1 MTIKRSLAL
10 AAAAIVTVLL
20 GAAPATAAD
29 STVTIRKVDTTA
41 FPEVKV
47 VAQVASDAAP
57 TFDQFSLRD
66 NDRLVS
72 DVQVVP
78 IGKTDTPVGVV
89 LVVDTSGSMR
99 DQNKIDAARSAAKQ
113 FVSQKGP
120 NDQIA
125 VVAFSAA
132 PRVVINFTSDAG
144 LLNGAIDGLTATGDT
159 ALWDAVRLAGGL
171 FTDRP
176 DLQANMVV
184 LSDGADT
191 TSQTSPSEA
200 RSAVVGANASVYA
213 IGLKGGAEFDAGTLQ
228 SLASASGGR
237 YVETSDPGEL
247 GRLYG
252 EVQGAIQNQYELT
265 YTSTAQGV
273 VNVTLSVAGGIAKA
287 SAPVGATAN
296 GQATTQPEVVG
307 KSGFPGFMQ
316 GTAGKFAIA
325 LLALIAAGLLVYA
338 LLSLVTKDDQS
349 TLETALQ
356 PYSDEPAV
364 AEGTRPDVSF
374 AESALIRRAVD
385 TTARIARERGVLD
398 ILEKKLEQADLP
410 LRAAEA
416 LFFTIVFGGV
426 LAVLG
431 AALKGPLGFLFA
443 VLFMAVVPLGLL
455 NLRAGRRRRKFAQQ
469 LPDMLQLLAGSLRAG
484 YSLLQGVDAVALEV
498 SDPMGQ
504 ELRRVLAEAR
514 LGRPLEDALDEAA
527 DRMNSADF
535 SWAVM
540 AVGIQREV
548 GGNLAELLDTVA
560 ETMIQRERLRREV
573 KSLTAEG
580 RVSAFI
586 LGLLPVGL
594 GVVMFGTNRE
604 YINKLFNTGIGQ
616 AMLGASTVLAL
627 AGFLWMKKIV
637 EIEI

>member
-1 MTIKRSLAL
+1 MIKRSVAF
-10 AAAAIVTVLL
+10 AAVAFLTLL
-20 GAAPATAAD
+20 FGAAPAFAD
-29 STVTIRKVDTTA
+29 SVVTIRKVDTSA
-41 FPEVKV
+41 FPRVKV
-47 VAQVASDAAP
+47 IAQVAAP
-57 TFDQFSLRD
+57 TPPTLDQFSLRD

-78 IGKTDTPVGVV
+78 LGKTDTPVGVV
-89 LVVDTSGSMR
+89 LVIDTSGSMR
-99 DQNKIDAARSAAKQ
+99 DRSKIDAARSAAKQ
-113 FVSQKGP
+113 FVAQKGP

-125 VVAFSAA
+125 VVAFSAE
-132 PRVVINFTSDAG
+132 PRVVINFTADTG

-171 FTDRP
+171 FTERP

-191 TSQTSPSEA
+191 TSQTTASEA
-200 RSAVVGANASVYA
+200 RSGVLGANATVYA
-213 IGLKGGAEFDAGTLQ
+213 IGLRGGAEFDAGNLQ
-228 SLASASGGR
+228 SLASASGGK
-237 YVETSDPGEL
+237 YVETSDPTEL
-247 GRLYG
+247 SRVYDQ
-252 EVQGAIQNQYELT
+252 VQGAIQSQYELT

-273 VNVTLSVAGGIAKA
+273 VNVSLSVANGTAKA
-287 SAPVGATAN
+287 SAPVGGTSNGLATN
-296 GQATTQPEVVG
+296 QPETVA

-316 GTAGKFAIA
+316 GTIGKALIVALA
-325 LLALIAAGLLVYA
+325 LLAAGLLAYS
-338 LLSLVTKDDQS
+338 LLLVLTRDDQS
-349 TLETALQ
+349 TLQTALQ
-356 PYSDEPAV
+356 PYSDDPVVDESARSEV
-364 AEGTRPDVSF
+364 AF
-374 AESALIRRAVD
+374 AESALIRRAVA
-385 TTARIARERGVLD
+385 TTARIAKDRGVLD
-398 ILEKKLEQADLP
+398 ALEKKLEQADLP

-416 LFFTIVFGGV
+416 LFFTIVAGV
-426 LAVLG
+426 LSVIAAGVLWG
-431 AALKGPLGFLFA
+431 ALAMLFAALLVGVLPIGILNFL
-443 VLFMAVVPLGLL
+443 
-455 NLRAGRRRRKFAQQ
+455 AGRRRRKFATQ

-514 LGRPLEDALDEAA
+514 LGRPLETALEDAAE
-527 DRMNSADF
+527 RMASADF

-580 RVSAFI
+580 RVSAII

-594 GVVMFGTNRE
+594 GVMMFAINRD
-604 YINKLFNTGIGQ
+604 YINKLFNTGLGQ
-616 AMLGASTVLAL
+616 AMLGGSTVLAL
-627 AGFLWMKKIV
+627 AGFIWMKKIV